1 MEKNSPEV
9 SILFSYVQSWFSD
22 PIGMLIF
29 FLLAL
34 PGRLLA
40 LSAHEA
46 AHAWMADRCGD
57 STARMLGRITLNP
70 MKHLDP
76 LGTIMMVL
84 LGFGWA
90 RPVPVNPR
98 NYRNFRRD
106 DLLVS
111 IAGIAMNLILFIA
124 GYILMSL
131 ILGLTLHSLPHYG
144 SMALAEGDLF
154 ITNYAGQHVLISG
167 EYYYPIRSL
176 FTLAP
181 YLSEILITPVLG
193 RLAGYVYEMLMY
205 FVLVNIAL
213 AVFNLLPVPP
223 LDGYHVLNDL
233 LLRRSLF
240 ASPRFSRMAY
250 GALMMLIFC
259 TDVISRL
266 ISAVETLLM
275 NGLGSALY
283 ALLNTIGFL

>member
-1 MEKNSPEV
+1 M
-9 SILFSYVQSWFSD
+9 FSYVESWFSD
-22 PIGMLIF
+22 PIGMLTF

-46 AHAWMADRCGD
+46 AHAWMADQCGD
-57 STARMLGRITLNP
+57 PTARMLGRITLNP
-70 MKHLDP
+70 VKHLDP

-98 NYRNFRRD
+98 YYRNYRRD

-111 IAGIAMNLILFIA
+111 IAGITMNLILFIL
-124 GYILMSL
+124 GYIIMSL
-131 ILGLTLHSLPHYG
+131 ILGITLHSLPHYD
-144 SMALAEGDLF
+144 SMAMAQGDLF

-167 EYYYPIRSL
+167 EYYYSIRSL

-181 YLSEILITPVLG
+181 YVSEILITPALG

-205 FVLVNIAL
+205 FVLVNSAL

-233 LLRRSLF
+233 LLKRSLF

-250 GALMMLIFC
+250 GALMVLIFC

-275 NGLGSALY
+275 NGLGAALY
-283 ALLNTIGFL
+283 ALLNTIGLL